1 MLRCAGIET
10 PARSM
15 LCDPPHRSPRSRCW
29 CGGGTRQTRG
39 APVAAVVTPC
49 GATCGRS
56 PVRRET
62 RRAWCAGRV
71 PSARRP
77 WWRGLY
83 VGRAPPSACPPSGG
97 ADMNRRGVVARG
109 LAAQR
114 QGNSTGRRVTVLLH
128 DGGDHIGQALA
139 QHGLEP
145 APSQRTISRLLHRYA
160 KEGTES
166 NPHPLSV
173 HQLGNVLPVLTW
185 LESQGKMAT

>member
-1 MLRCAGIET
+1 MLVRRRNEAD
-10 PARSM
+10 ARGPSG
-15 LCDPPHRSPRSRCW
+15 
-29 CGGGTRQTRG
+29 CGGHAMWCDLWQK
-39 APVAAVVTPC
+39 PCAARDASCV
-49 GATCGRS
+49 
-56 PVRRET
+56 VRRPCPQRASSVVSRPLCGT
-62 RRAWCAGRV
+62 CTALRLPAVRRCGH
-71 PSARRP
+71 
-77 WWRGLY
+77 
-83 VGRAPPSACPPSGG
+83 APPWCRRTRSG
-97 ADMNRRGVVARG
+97 
-109 LAAQR
+109 
-114 QGNSTGRRVTVLLH
+114 GNSTGRRVTVLLH